1 MMMAALEKVLLV
13 VVIVF
18 CAVLAVQSMG
28 IRAPAQ
34 TFPLVVTGLTGAM
47 AAYALARSAFQPI
60 TAPIFGQGRGH
71 YLLAGV
77 AGLVGYVLAMS
88 VSYLAAT
95 LVFLFAGYL
104 YLMPERSIRSVAV
117 AACVALAATA
127 FTWLCFS
134 YWLGVNLP

>member
-28 IRAPAQ
+28 IRAPAR

-47 AAYALARSAFQPI
+47 AAYALARSAFRPM
-60 TAPIFGQGRGH
+60 TVPIFGQGRGH

-104 YLMPERSIRSVAV
+104 YLMPERSMRGVAV